1 MRQYT
6 RVLRVRGIGRTFTL
20 GLCGKLAVIA
30 IPIVLTLHVS
40 LGLGR
45 GLGQAGLVTGVWLLG
60 LMVGSPAQG
69 WAIDRRGMRSVLL
82 LSAAAQAV
90 FWSVA
95 SLLSYQ
101 ELLVAAAASGLL
113 LVPAST
119 PVRLALT
126 ALVSVED
133 RQTAF
138 AIDSLITEL
147 SYMTGP
153 LIGVLLSTQVSTA
166 VATRGLGG
174 LLVLSMVLTAIYAPI
189 GQQGEQGHGVALDR
203 YGKPLVVALA
213 CGFIS
218 GTVTSGFEISVVG
231 TLESQHATGWLGL
244 LISACGVYAA
254 LGALLFG
261 ALRTT
266 YPAWLPT
273 LLFGLVTV
281 PLGLVPGWRWLFLAV
296 APVAMLSSIAFA
308 AAANAVSRAAPAA
321 KRGRAMSTYGAA
333 LAGGN
338 ALGAPLAGLANQGS
352 GMVLGFAVVGCLA
365 VVVAVAAFLTYQ
377 VWPVRQQ
384 HESAA
389 VLVKD

>member
-174 LLVLSMVLTAIYAPI
+174 LLV
-189 GQQGEQGHGVALDR
+189 
-203 YGKPLVVALA
+203 
-213 CGFIS
+213 
-218 GTVTSGFEISVVG
+218 
-231 TLESQHATGWLGL
+231 
-244 LISACGVYAA
+244 
-254 LGALLFG
+254 
-261 ALRTT
+261 
-266 YPAWLPT
+266 
-273 LLFGLVTV
+273 
-281 PLGLVPGWRWLFLAV
+281 
-296 APVAMLSSIAFA
+296 
-308 AAANAVSRAAPAA
+308 
-321 KRGRAMSTYGAA
+321 
-333 LAGGN
+333 
-338 ALGAPLAGLANQGS
+338 
-352 GMVLGFAVVGCLA
+352 
-365 VVVAVAAFLTYQ
+365 
-377 VWPVRQQ
+377 
-384 HESAA
+384 
-389 VLVKD
+389 